1 MQLER
6 PSSESS
12 PIGDFWDQK
21 LVELAARDPAIPLNW
36 WEDPVTIRHINK
48 LVCGKPIDGLHA
60 AYHQRIGEI
69 LHASGAKAPKAI
81 SVGSGSGMKE
91 LWLLQT
97 GAVASIDCYELGANL
112 VETGRRIAADHGMEN
127 RLRMHLG
134 DPFIEDLPADY
145 DLVYWNNSL
154 HHMKDT
160 PAAMAWGRDR
170 LRCGGLMAFDDY
182 VGPDRFQFSDELF
195 RLVNEAMMLL
205 PDRCLRKRDNPAEMY
220 PRTIG
225 RWSAETVATT
235 DPSEASDSGR
245 ILPAMKSS
253 FPDAQ
258 IIPTGGAIYFLGL
271 NGVFGNFVTEEDRRI
286 LQALLLI
293 DHLLAERGETPYAVG
308 FGVKKHSRE
317 RRMSMKAWTNFCTF
331 LSSRDRTCRKETNYL
346 DRVPHRQRLPGATSV
361 EEQAYCEWHAAERFK
376 GAGCIVEFGPWLGS
390 LTIPTA
396 MGLIQNSGV
405 QKKEIHS
412 YDLFL
417 WEPGS
422 NGWAAGTPFDRLY
435 QPGDCFKPLY
445 DQLVAPYQGSV
456 NIHSNQADLSQA
468 EWSGEPIEFLINDA
482 WKTMPVMANTVQKF
496 FPALMDGATVFH
508 QDYLWFS
515 ESWIHVG
522 MYRLRNHFEMER
534 RVRNSSTVVFR
545 MPSRPSTK
553 LLASFCTLGSLA
565 DLREEEVD
573 AAFDWSRSFLVDP
586 DARLVANAGQAWLL
600 HKMGRDDKARRLF
613 AENRASKD
621 WGHPFYQFQETML
634 REWGYGGLLG

>member
-1 MQLER
+1 MKLES
-6 PSSESS
+6 PPSESS

-21 LVELAARDPAIPLNW
+21 LAELVARDRTVPLNW

-48 LVCGKPIDGLHA
+48 LVCGKAMDGLHA

-69 LHASGAKAPKAI
+69 LRASGTKAPKAI

-97 GAVASIDCYELGANL
+97 GAVESIDCYELGAHL

-134 DPFIEDLPADY
+134 DPFTENVPSDF

-160 PAAMAWGRDR
+160 PAAIAWSRDH

-195 RLVNEAMMLL
+195 RRVNEAMTLL

-245 ILPAMKSS
+245 ILLAMKSN

-258 IIPTGGAIYFLGL
+258 IIPTGGAIYFLAL

-293 DHLLAERGETPYAVG
+293 DHELAECGETPYAVG
-308 FGVKKHSRE
+308 LGVKRNPSG
-317 RRMSMKAWTNFCTF
+317 RRAGMKAWKNFCTF
-331 LSSRDRTCRKETNYL
+331 LGTRDTACIKQSDYL
-346 DRVPHRQRLPGATSV
+346 ALVPRRQRLPGATSV

-376 GAGCIVEFGPWLGS
+376 GEGCVVEFGPWLGS

-396 MGLIQNSGV
+396 MGLTRNSGAR
-405 QKKEIHS
+405 KKEIHS

-417 WEPGS
+417 WEAGS

-445 DQLVAPYQGSV
+445 DQLVAPFQGAV
-456 NIHSNQADLSQA
+456 QIHSNQADLSCA
-468 EWSGEPIEFLINDA
+468 KWSGKPIEFLINDA
-482 WKTMPVMANTVQKF
+482 WKTMPVMANTVQQF

-522 MYRLRNHFEMER
+522 MYRLRNHFTMEQR
-534 RVRNSSTVVFR
+534 IRNSSTVVFR
-545 MPSRPSTK
+545 MVSKPPAD
-553 LLASFCTLGSLA
+553 LLASFRTLEKPG
-565 DLREEEVD
+565 DLQEEEVD
-573 AAFDWSRSFLVDP
+573 AAFEWSRSFLSDP
-586 DARLVANAGQAWLL
+586 DAQLVANAGQAWLL
-600 HKMGRDDKARRLF
+600 HKMGRDEKARRLL
-613 AENRASKD
+613 AKNRASKD
-621 WGHPFYQFQETML
+621 WAHPFYQFQDQML
-634 REWGYGGLLG
+634 RAWGYGGLI